1 MRAEEESVDT
11 LHRYIGRLSI
21 GRVTIDSHPIINQLK
36 ILLFFLVRC
45 INTFVIVLGATQIL
59 QNTSFSSILWKNI
72 TLMYFNKG
80 S

>member
-59 QNTSFSSILWKNI
+59 QKHLIFIHSVKKHHPHVL
-72 TLMYFNKG
+72 
-80 S
+80 

>member
-45 INTFVIVLGATQIL
+45 INTFVIVLGATQKL
-59 QNTSFSSILWKNI
+59 QNTSFLSILWKNI

>member
-21 GRVTIDSHPIINQLK
+21 GRVTIDSHSIINQLK

-45 INTFVIVLGATQIL
+45 INTFVIVLGT
-59 QNTSFSSILWKNI
+59 NI
-72 TLMYFNKG
+72 TKHLIFIHSVKKHHTHVL
-80 S
+80 